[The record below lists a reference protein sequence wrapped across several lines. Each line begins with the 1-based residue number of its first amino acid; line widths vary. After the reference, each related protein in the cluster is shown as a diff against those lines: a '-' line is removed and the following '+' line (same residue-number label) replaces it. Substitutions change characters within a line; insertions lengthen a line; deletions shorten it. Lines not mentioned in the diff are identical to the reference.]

1 MFLSVIVYS
10 KSRIYLSYD
19 KNELSGPVK
28 IVLMAFQERKSDA
41 IRQSMANQVA
51 PLLTLPQ
58 LSIGYQ
64 ILLNYGLLRWALFYK
79 FTNLSC

>member
-1 MFLSVIVYS
+1 
-10 KSRIYLSYD
+10 
-19 KNELSGPVK
+19 
-28 IVLMAFQERKSDA
+28 
-41 IRQSMANQVA
+41 MANQVD

-79 FTNLSC
+79 FTNLSCKSLDDKLALYYNRY